1 MLNSDFLEKGL
12 GIISL
17 PYFVV
22 DFSKKKCF
30 SCSVLLTDQISF
42 PDCFYFLRYW
52 SVCALQLFA
61 NQVVTSNKA
70 AFRHV

>member
-17 PYFVV
+17 PHFVD
-22 DFSKKKCF
+22 DFSKKCF
-30 SCSVLLTDQISF
+30 SCYVLLTDQISF

-52 SVCALQLFA
+52 SVCALQLFV